1 MKQLKKTFDIEDIIN
16 LPNIAEKMDDEDLT
30 RLAGDVIRFY
40 DHDKQSRADWER
52 ITEKA
57 LDVIELSHE
66 MKHTPWPNAS
76 NVKYPLISTAVI
88 QFASRQMPALVRN
101 GKVAEAQV
109 VGIDPTGEKEQRAS
123 RVAKHMS
130 YQLLHEM
137 EEWEDELDKMLHML
151 AAVGTVFKKTYYDP
165 VKERPVS
172 QLCLYDE
179 IVIHED
185 VKSLEE
191 ARRVTHKMQMHK
203 NDIIERMRLGLYSEM
218 DPAELDREAFESL
231 QNDSIHEILEQHC
244 YIDLD
249 GDGYEEPYIVLV
261 DRDLRQVLRVVA
273 RYDEEDIDK
282 NEKDEV
288 IRIRPVH
295 HFTDFHFIR
304 SPKGKFYSI
313 GFGQLLFSLNNSVN
327 TILNQLIDAGTLAN
341 TQAGLMDKRLKIPG
355 GKFELIPGQMQKVN
369 LSAVDD
375 IRKHILP
382 LDFKEPSGVLFQLLG
397 TLVEATK
404 EVSSV
409 SDALTGREQAQNV
422 AATTMLALIEQGG
435 KVFSAIQKR
444 LYQGMKKEFKKL
456 FRLNSIFLDREQYF
470 RVLDDEAVIR
480 SDDYIEAD
488 LDIMPIADPSV
499 SSDAHRL
506 ARTQAQLSLVGQPG
520 INSHEIMKRYLE
532 DLQTPNIDSILVPPD
547 PNAPPPP
554 EVLKIQS
561 EITEKGQKQEIA
573 KQKVQLEAM
582 RSQADLLKKEAEIKK
597 LEAEAIK
604 AIAEAEAAE
613 IGTQIDQYRAQVE
626 SMSVEIGAKID
637 ALMQARD
644 PETKFNDQDVQ
655 TVLGGGDEPEQALPG
670 ASAPVEEPRGDQL
683 PDGPIEGGEI

>member
-1 MKQLKKTFDIEDIIN
+1 MKQLKKTFNIDDMIT
-16 LPNIAEKMDDEDLT
+16 LPNIAEKMDEEDLC
-30 RLAGDVIRFY
+30 RLASDVISSY
-40 DHDKQSRADWER
+40 EYDKQSRAEWER

-57 LDVIELSHE
+57 LEVIELKHE

-88 QFASRQMPALVRN
+88 QFASRQMPALIRN
-101 GKVAEAQV
+101 DKVAEAQV
-109 VGIDPTGEKEQRAS
+109 IGADPTGEKEQRAA
-123 RVAKHMS
+123 RVSKHMS

-191 ARRVTHKMQMHK
+191 ARRITHKICMHK

-231 QNDSIHEILEQHC
+231 QNESIHEILEQHC

-261 DRDLRQVLRVVA
+261 DKDLRKVLRVVA
-273 RYDEEDIDK
+273 RYDEEDVEVNDK
-282 NEKDEV
+282 GEV
-288 IRIRPVH
+288 IRIKPVH

-355 GKFELIPGQMQKVN
+355 GRFELIPGQMQKVN
-369 LSAVDD
+369 LSAIDD
-375 IRKHILP
+375 IRKHIMP
-382 LDFKEPSGVLFQLLG
+382 LDFKEPSPVLFQLLG

-444 LYQGMKKEFKKL
+444 LYMGMKKEFKKL
-456 FRLNSIFLDREQYF
+456 FRLNRIFLDREQYF

-488 LDIMPIADPSV
+488 MDIKPVADPNV

-520 INSHEIMKRYLE
+520 INSFEIMKRYLE
-532 DLQTPNIDSILVPPD
+532 DLNTPNIDAILSPPD

-554 EVLKIQS
+554 ELLKIQA
-561 EITEKGQKQEIA
+561 EIMEKGHKQEIA
-573 KQKVQLEAM
+573 KHRIQLEAM
-582 RSQADLLKKEAEIKK
+582 RSQADLLKKEAEIKE
-597 LEAEAIK
+597 LEARAVK
-604 AIAEAEAAE
+604 NIADAEAAE
-613 IGTQIDQYRAQVE
+613 LGSQIKQYSAQVE
-626 SMSVEIGAKID
+626 AMTADITARLN
-637 ALMQARD
+637 ALMEVRN
-644 PETKFNDQDVQ
+644 PETSFNQQDAQ
-655 TVLGGGDEPEQALPG
+655 TVLGGGVNEQEELPG
-670 ASAPVEEPRGDQL
+670 ISPAMEEPRGDEL
-683 PDGPIEGGEI
+683 PPGPVVE